1 MLKTV
6 CSLLAHL
13 EGWTFDMSSLP
24 SDLKSFIIL
33 GAPHTSNF
41 DIVPSMALAKHLN
54 RNCKFVIKEQW
65 TRFPMGLIMKP
76 AGAIGLNR
84 EKLKGGPQ
92 STTDL
97 MAALFTQFQDL
108 VLMIAPEGTRSPN
121 PVWKTGFYFIAQ
133 KAKVPLVLGY
143 GDFRTK
149 IAGTGPV
156 IYPTDLESDM
166 KIIMNF
172 YKSITPKVPQNFLLD
187 ERYRD

>member
-1 MLKTV
+1 MLKFL
-6 CSLLAHL
+6 CSLLARF
-13 EGWTFDMSSLP
+13 EGWTFDTSSLP

-54 RNCKFVIKEQW
+54 RNCKFIIKEEW
-65 TRFPMGLIMKP
+65 TRFPLGPIMRA

-97 MAALFTQFQDL
+97 MAALFSQHKDL

-121 PVWKTGFYFIAQ
+121 ALWKTGFYYIAQ

-149 IAGTGPV
+149 IAGTGPI
-156 IYPTDLESDM
+156 IYPTHFESDM
-166 KIIMNF
+166 KKIMNF
-172 YKSITPKVPQNFLLD
+172 YKSITPKVPANFLLD